1 MQGVF
6 VYNYHIL
13 PQSLHTNMQFKE
25 SLVIF
30 FILFRRY
37 FEF

>member
-1 MQGVF
+1 MQGVLA
-6 VYNYHIL
+6 YNYHIL
-13 PQSLHTNMQFKE
+13 PQSLHTNTQFEE

-30 FILFRRY
+30 FFLFRRY